1 MESVVRQLRQA
12 FRQLA
17 AAPGFTITALLTLSL
32 ATGAATAIFSAVY
45 AVLLSP
51 MSVRDPQALVVG
63 WGRDPARTEGVVE
76 LTYMDIADLGRATRH
91 LASTAAVG
99 SHAWNAVL
107 DGVGEP
113 TRLSYAGVSGAFF
126 ETLGA
131 QPLLGRVIAP
141 PDDVPNAESVAVMSH
156 GLWSR
161 RFGSDP
167 AIVGAGRSRST
178 ETRRGSSA

>member
-1 MESVVRQLRQA
+1 M
-12 FRQLA
+12 
-17 AAPGFTITALLTLSL
+17 
-32 ATGAATAIFSAVY
+32 
-45 AVLLSP
+45 
-51 MSVRDPQALVVG
+51 
-63 WGRDPARTEGVVE
+63 
-76 LTYMDIADLGRATRH
+76 
-91 LASTAAVG
+91 
-99 SHAWNAVL
+99 L

-161 RFGSDP
+161 RFGSDSGDRRP
-167 AIVGAGRSRST
+167 DDHAQPIPTRIVGVMPASFDYPRGVDLWAPMAPGLAAASAAWKTDVLRNVGILYLVGRLRTGTTVEVAAEEFVLDRQEPRRRSC
-178 ETRRGSSA
+178 R